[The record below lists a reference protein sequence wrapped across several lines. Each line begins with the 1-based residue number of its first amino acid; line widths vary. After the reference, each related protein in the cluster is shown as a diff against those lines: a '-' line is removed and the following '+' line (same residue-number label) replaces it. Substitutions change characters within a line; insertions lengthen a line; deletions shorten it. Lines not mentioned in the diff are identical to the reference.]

1 MDELEVHHR
10 VWLQRMNY
18 RVGYCFKRSIQA
30 IEESTELQN
39 QFFGIVKVW
48 DFGTTIITII
58 IIYKIL
64 IANALVSRKIP

>member
-18 RVGYCFKRSIQA
+18 RVGYCFKRSSQVIK
-30 IEESTELQN
+30 ESTELQN

-48 DFGTTIITII
+48 EFGTTIIIL
-58 IIYKIL
+58 YKIL
-64 IANALVSRKIP
+64 IANTLVSRKTP